1 MTHCQSINQLD
12 SQLILHFFP
21 FLFLLAVL
29 MAPTVCFEKKVR
41 VAGMKEA
48 RRRTNTSVSQAH
60 AVNPTA
66 AAAAADT
73 AIQNSAV
80 LSYGE

>member
-1 MTHCQSINQLD
+1 
-12 SQLILHFFP
+12 
-21 FLFLLAVL
+21 

-48 RRRTNTSVSQAH
+48 RRRSNTSVSQAH
-60 AVNPTA
+60 AVNPT
-66 AAAAADT
+66 AAAADT

>member
-1 MTHCQSINQLD
+1 
-12 SQLILHFFP
+12 
-21 FLFLLAVL
+21 

-48 RRRTNTSVSQAH
+48 RRRSNTSVSQTH
-60 AVNPTA
+60 AVNPT

>member
-1 MTHCQSINQLD
+1 
-12 SQLILHFFP
+12 
-21 FLFLLAVL
+21 

-48 RRRTNTSVSQAH
+48 RRRSNTSVSQTH